1 MKSKYDKIQQ
11 IISNMKQP
19 DYRYLQITNAIFRVR
34 TGEFKSMSILPV
46 KLRNALIDELG
57 NSICCIS
64 PALQKK
70 SDQVGKVLFSIPGG
84 ERIETVRLSY
94 KRGWES
100 FCISSQCG
108 CGFGCRFCATGTIGL
123 KRNLTVD
130 EITDQLLYFHLN
142 GHTLSSVSFMGMGE
156 PLANPDLFDALKVL
170 TDNNLFA
177 LSRRRITISTIGAL
191 PGIYR
196 LTQDFPKINLTFSLH
211 SPFNEQR
218 SKLMPVND
226 LFPLQEV
233 MKALD
238 NHIRRTGRK
247 VYIAYIMLQGINDSA
262 AHAEAV
268 AGLLRGRG
276 EWEHLYQVDLIPFN
290 PTGKTPPGY
299 RQTDRTK
306 INRFKNILRSKGIN
320 VTIRMQFGSEIG
332 AGCGQ
337 LYGWQG
343 D

>member
-70 SDQVGKVLFSIPGG
+70 SDQVGKILFSIPGG

-94 KRGWES
+94 KRGWE
-100 FCISSQCG
+100 
-108 CGFGCRFCATGTIGL
+108 
-123 KRNLTVD
+123 
-130 EITDQLLYFHLN
+130 
-142 GHTLSSVSFMGMGE
+142 
-156 PLANPDLFDALKVL
+156 
-170 TDNNLFA
+170 
-177 LSRRRITISTIGAL
+177 
-191 PGIYR
+191 
-196 LTQDFPKINLTFSLH
+196 